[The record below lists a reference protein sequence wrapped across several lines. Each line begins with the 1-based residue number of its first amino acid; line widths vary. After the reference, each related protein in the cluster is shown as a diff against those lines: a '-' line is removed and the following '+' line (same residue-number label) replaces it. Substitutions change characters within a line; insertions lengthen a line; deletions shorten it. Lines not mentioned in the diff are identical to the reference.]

1 MKGIW
6 EDVSKEDVSNTGGR
20 PDLVSCP
27 ADAGV
32 EQVESDEDEDAYYDD
47 DDDESNEWWLDT
59 DHDGVEQAIERR
71 TGERGNITNIFSQRC
86 LLCNLSMMPLIS
98 HTSFSHSLHSHNRS
112 MCYSLF

>member
-1 MKGIW
+1 MKGSW

-71 TGERGNITNIFSQRC
+71 TGEG
-86 LLCNLSMMPLIS
+86 
-98 HTSFSHSLHSHNRS
+98 TSLTPSHSDI
-112 MCYSLF
+112 CCAISL